1 MKNIQLVSFTKQEE
15 KWYTKGAG
23 YSLLWS
29 AQTSDLPR
37 DFSGAFCNQ
46 AYIDTLSG
54 RGEKE
59 KKRKKRTQ
67 DAAIFDRTDRS
78 VGRVTV
84 ETCTVLL
91 SPGRDETRVQSPKQR
106 GNTISRQK
114 INFTTHRLRPRKN
127 SGDVNSAT
135 VYRTLKASNSR
146 IKSARSCTSPIR
158 TCAL

>member
-1 MKNIQLVSFTKQEE
+1 MFLLRNKRRNDTRRGRDIRF
-15 KWYTKGAG
+15 
-23 YSLLWS
+23 LWS

-46 AYIDTLSG
+46 AYIGTSSG
-54 RGEKE
+54 RGERKAKKE
-59 KKRKKRTQ
+59 EAERTQ
-67 DAAIFDRTDRS
+67 DAAIFDKTDRS

-84 ETCTVLL
+84 ATCTVLL
-91 SPGRDETRVQSPKQR
+91 SPGRDETREQSPKQR